1 MRETLGYYPTFD
13 AKVEELV
20 SNRRAYVVNE
30 LEKLTA
36 NSDFPQIHLETELLL
51 DHAWQIRQWDL
62 GMEECERLLEAI
74 SKIETQDN
82 PDIVVQSI
90 AVLKDKI
97 KRCESLFR
105 FMNGKIDNSDMEI
118 SKSELISSY
127 DTPRYTLF
135 WCVSRIYEDEDATDT
150 EKMKEIMQETEIE
163 LRFC

>member
-1 MRETLGYYPTFD
+1 MCETFGGYF
-13 AKVEELV
+13 K
-20 SNRRAYVVNE
+20 
-30 LEKLTA
+30 K
-36 NSDFPQIHLETELLL
+36 
-51 DHAWQIRQWDL
+51 
-62 GMEECERLLEAI
+62 
-74 SKIETQDN
+74 ETQDN

-105 FMNGKIDNSDMEI
+105 FMNGIIDNSDMKI

-135 WCVSRIYEDEDATDT
+135 WCVGRIYEDDNATDT
-150 EKMKEIMQETEIE
+150 EKMEAIMQETEIE